1 MIVSRAPL
9 RISLAGGGTDLEPY
23 VNQYG
28 GCVLSYTINYYAF
41 CKIEPSISMW
51 EDKWQFRASDL
62 NQTVEFT
69 DIDIDSPYQG
79 DCAISVNAYLYFLK
93 NFDVPVSPISITTRC
108 DAMPGSG
115 LGGSSALTVAVV
127 SALAKYHNVPLSDYD
142 VAAVAYDIERVMCK
156 LPGGKQDQF
165 ASAFGGC
172 NFIEFKGTDV
182 IVNPL
187 RLSHS
192 LRNKL
197 EMNFILF
204 YTGNCRNEHVIE
216 DNMRRLEEN
225 SESVELT
232 HKIKENCFA
241 FKDALLTG
249 NFYQMDTLLEENWQL
264 KKDLSSSI
272 TTDKIEEMY
281 QFGIKHGMK
290 AGKLCGAGGGGHIL
304 FSCDQFAD
312 MSNWLQ
318 NIAQLQE
325 RYPKARIIPWGC
337 VNNGVETWSQ

>member
-1 MIVSRAPL
+1 MGR
-9 RISLAGGGTDLEPY
+9 
-23 VNQYG
+23 Q
-28 GCVLSYTINYYAF
+28 
-41 CKIEPSISMW
+41 
-51 EDKWQFRASDL
+51 WQFRASDL

-204 YTGNCRNEHVIE
+204 YTATAGM
-216 DNMRRLEEN
+216 NML
-225 SESVELT
+225 
-232 HKIKENCFA
+232 
-241 FKDALLTG
+241 
-249 NFYQMDTLLEENWQL
+249 
-264 KKDLSSSI
+264 
-272 TTDKIEEMY
+272 
-281 QFGIKHGMK
+281 
-290 AGKLCGAGGGGHIL
+290 
-304 FSCDQFAD
+304 
-312 MSNWLQ
+312 
-318 NIAQLQE
+318 
-325 RYPKARIIPWGC
+325 
-337 VNNGVETWSQ
+337 